1 MSDLE
6 KELFS
11 KVCTINYY
19 TTIPKIKGFQHIP
32 VGLYHFGEY
41 IDDPV
46 TSGSPVAMQRF
57 HTDTDIF
64 LFWSYRNSMNV
75 RGPCIEELA
84 MKAFNS
90 MGGVVERVILQR
102 QFKYFPHVGPKG
114 MRNFLCTSYM
124 LFFFNARNLNRSLQP
139 EYRYEEWVL

>member
-1 MSDLE
+1 
-6 KELFS
+6 
-11 KVCTINYY
+11 
-19 TTIPKIKGFQHIP
+19 
-32 VGLYHFGEY
+32 
-41 IDDPV
+41 
-46 TSGSPVAMQRF
+46 
-57 HTDTDIF
+57 
-64 LFWSYRNSMNV
+64 
-75 RGPCIEELA
+75 

-102 QFKYFPHVGPKG
+102 QFKYFPRVGPKG